1 MGALLPFTGSLAN
14 GGFTLEHALIMA
26 ADAVNDAGGINGTPL
41 LIISADTHSDSEHGL
56 ASAEKLL
63 STDHAR
69 VFVGPENTDAA
80 VAVAPLVAAAHI
92 VQILPGLMA
101 PKLAEPGGG
110 LAPLYFRLSA
120 APPLV
125 ACTLALK
132 MSTDA
137 KKQVAVL
144 HAQDS
149 YNQDMADGLAQ
160 HFSTGVV
167 QLFPLDGTSFDQVAL
182 TDFAPDAIALFA
194 FPVEAATV
202 VQILASL
209 NFGGRQLYLPP
220 TLDDDGFL
228 VNVLPDAVE
237 GATGLSP
244 YLPTYAEQPFAEAF
258 AQRWMGEPPTGAA
271 YFYYDAVALLAL
283 AMQEAITAGDS
294 SFTSL
299 GNDVVN
305 ISLSGGTSS
314 TKGLSSCARARP
326 STTAAHRARSI
337 SPPTVIRPSSRCSAI
352 GPSRG
357 ARSV

>member
-1 MGALLPFTGSLAN
+1 
-14 GGFTLEHALIMA
+14 
-26 ADAVNDAGGINGTPL
+26 
-41 LIISADTHSDSEHGL
+41 
-56 ASAEKLL
+56 
-63 STDHAR
+63 
-69 VFVGPENTDAA
+69 
-80 VAVAPLVAAAHI
+80 
-92 VQILPGLMA
+92 
-101 PKLAEPGGG
+101 
-110 LAPLYFRLSA
+110 
-120 APPLV
+120 
-125 ACTLALK
+125 
-132 MSTDA
+132 
-137 KKQVAVL
+137 VL

-305 ISLSGGTSS
+305 ISLSGGTIVNWNELD
-314 TKGLSSCARARP
+314 KGLELLREG
-326 STTAAHRARSI
+326 
-337 SPPTVIRPSSRCSAI
+337 SPVNY
-352 GPSRG
+352 RG
-357 ARSV
+357 ASSSIDLTADGDPTQQPMLRYWTIKGGKVSLTDQQARCLY